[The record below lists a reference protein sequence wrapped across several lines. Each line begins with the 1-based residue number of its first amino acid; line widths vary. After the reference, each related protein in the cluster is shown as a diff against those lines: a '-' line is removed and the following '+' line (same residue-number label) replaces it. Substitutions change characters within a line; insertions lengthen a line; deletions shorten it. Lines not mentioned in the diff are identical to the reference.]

1 MRDSI
6 KRQITILSVG
16 IVAFTMIIALL
27 INGRFMEGYYIANKE
42 EDLKNMYQMLNES
55 VGSSVIYTES
65 LEAMKRLAERAN
77 ISFIVRDRSGN
88 PVIGMMKEGED
99 ELNSQLNGYLLD
111 KQDGKILEQ
120 TSYYEIRKAKDIRSR
135 TEYIEMW
142 GKF

>member
-77 ISFIVRDRSGN
+77 ISYRAR
-88 PVIGMMKEGED
+88 P
-99 ELNSQLNGYLLD
+99 
-111 KQDGKILEQ
+111 
-120 TSYYEIRKAKDIRSR
+120 IRKSGHRYDERGR
-135 TEYIEMW
+135 
-142 GKF
+142 G

>member
-65 LEAMKRLAERAN
+65 LEAMKTSCRA
-77 ISFIVRDRSGN
+77 
-88 PVIGMMKEGED
+88 
-99 ELNSQLNGYLLD
+99 
-111 KQDGKILEQ
+111 GKYIF
-120 TSYYEIRKAKDIRSR
+120 YRARPIRKSGHRYDERGR
-135 TEYIEMW
+135 
-142 GKF
+142 G